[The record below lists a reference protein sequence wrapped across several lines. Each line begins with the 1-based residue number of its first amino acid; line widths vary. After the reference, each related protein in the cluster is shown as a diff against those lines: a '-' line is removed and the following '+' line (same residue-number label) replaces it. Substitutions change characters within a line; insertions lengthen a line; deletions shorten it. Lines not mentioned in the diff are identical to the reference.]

1 MNLPQLV
8 QSSAGWLA
16 WSGLSFA
23 VLTGIAFAARWG
35 LRFRLVGVTSF
46 TLLLAVSS
54 WAFTVSYTP
63 PVVIEGAVRAPVVF
77 DNGNDLVIAQAQLGW
92 TTQRSTRPWTNWQA
106 TFDQAA
112 VAARW
117 SRSVSVSCARPV
129 KGSAN
134 PSFWAR
140 ERSTTRAF
148 QPACRDEQ
156 HCPAA

>member
-16 WSGLSFA
+16 WSGLGFA

-77 DNGNDLVIAQAQLGW
+77 DNGNDLVIAQAPAGMDDAAINPTLDQLAGNL
-92 TTQRSTRPWTNWQA
+92 RSGG
-106 TFDQAA
+106 
-112 VAARW
+112 
-117 SRSVSVSCARPV
+117 RSSQVVTIRLRQLRSAGEGVSEPVILGQTEVNNVSVPT
-129 KGSAN
+129 GL
-134 PSFWAR
+134 
-140 ERSTTRAF
+140 
-148 QPACRDEQ
+148 QG
-156 HCPAA
+156 